1 MKGGEDSL
9 HPIRTQVLEKTN
21 LCMKYFKEQG
31 IEKTEGR
38 IVDKPIVVQGN
49 HVKVRLMKNSEVIST
64 ELPLRKFT
72 YK

>member
-9 HPIRTQVLEKTN
+9 HPIKTQVLEKTN

-49 HVKVRLMKNSEVIST
+49 T
-64 ELPLRKFT
+64 
-72 YK
+72 